1 MLHDT
6 ATVGPG
12 RPHRLDAVADIRVSG
27 VDKVARTGEQ
37 PVQLCNYTDV
47 YHNDVIRPL
56 PTLMRATATVRE
68 VEKYRLEP
76 GDVVITK
83 DSEDPTDIA
92 VPAYVEESAD
102 DLVCGYHLAIIR
114 PGPMVRG
121 RYLKYWFDR
130 PRTRAYFGSRAN
142 GATRFGLT
150 IGAIKR
156 CVVGL
161 PELSEQD
168 RAVEAL
174 SGWDRAIDLA
184 ERRLAIARDRKRGL
198 MQALLT
204 GEIRFPDFEGQRW
217 RKVQLGTM
225 GSTYS
230 GLSGKTKADFGQD
243 GVPYVPYL
251 NVFENSTVDPTN
263 LGRVRAAP
271 GERQNRVQRGDVLF
285 TASSETPED
294 VGTASVV
301 AHDIPDLC
309 LNSFCFGYRIANE
322 GIVAFEFLPHLF
334 RGPQVRRSLYGL
346 AQGATRYNL
355 STTHLMSV
363 TLAVPSLPE
372 QRRIAAVLDT
382 ADSEIA
388 LHLDLVT
395 HLRAQ
400 KRSLLEH
407 LLTGKLRLPPR
418 PDNGLDANADPV
430 PTPTTPPP

>member
-1 MLHDT
+1 MSHDT
-6 ATVGPG
+6 VTVCPG

-27 VDKVARTGEQ
+27 VDKVVRAGEL
-37 PVQLCNYTDV
+37 PVQLCNYMDV
-47 YHNDVIRPL
+47 YSKDTIRPSRS
-56 PTLMRATATVRE
+56 LMRATATVGE
-68 VEKYRLEP
+68 VEKYRLRP

-102 DLVCGYHLAIIR
+102 DLVCGYHLAIVR

-121 RYLKYWFDR
+121 RYLKYWFDL

-150 IGAIKR
+150 IGAIER

-161 PELSEQD
+161 PKLSEQD
-168 RAVEAL
+168 RAVEVL
-174 SGWDRAIDLA
+174 SECDRAIDLA
-184 ERRLAIARDRKRGL
+184 ERRLATARDRKRGF
-198 MQALLT
+198 MRALLT
-204 GEIRFPDFEGQRW
+204 GEIRFPEFEGQRW
-217 RKVQLGTM
+217 RKVRLGTM

-251 NVFENSTVDPTN
+251 NVFENSTVDPTK

-301 AHDIPDLC
+301 AHDISDLC
-309 LNSFCFGYRIANE
+309 LNSFCFGYRIATE

-334 RGPQVRRSLYGL
+334 RGPQVRRSLYSL

-382 ADSEIA
+382 ADTEVA
-388 LHLDLVT
+388 LHRDLIT

-400 KRSLLEH
+400 KRSLLEQ
-407 LLTGKLRLPPR
+407 LLGGDLMLPPR
-418 PDNGLDANADPV
+418 TATDLDGNGDPV
-430 PTPTTPPP
+430 PTPATPPP